1 MKKIFITGT
10 DTDVGK
16 TIVSAGLCRAWP
28 AHYWKPIQSGYQ
40 PIKAYNPSQP
50 ALNKNILPGTDN
62 EVMSRFI
69 PKEHIFPS
77 VYTLK
82 EPLSPN
88 QAAEIEKIH
97 IQKEKI
103 QIPKTDSNLV
113 IEGAGGSLVPFNEK
127 EDMTDLMKHL
137 DCPVI
142 IVARSTLGTLN
153 HTFLTLSALRKKNI
167 SILGVIMVGP
177 SHPGNKK
184 DIEAI
189 GKVSVLLELPLLDNL
204 SADTLKSYFTKVPLF

>member
-1 MKKIFITGT
+1 MKKIFVTGT

-16 TIVSAGLCRAWP
+16 TIVSAGLCKAWP

-40 PIKAYNPSQP
+40 ATKTYAPPP

-69 PKEHIFPS
+69 PEKHIFPS
-77 VYTLK
+77 IYTLK

-88 QAAEIEKIH
+88 QAAEIEKIN

-103 QIPKTDSNLV
+103 QIPNTDSNLV

-127 EDMTDLMKHL
+127 EDMTDLMKYL

-153 HTFLTLSALRKKNI
+153 HTFLTLFALRAKKI
-167 SILGVIMVGP
+167 PILGVIMVGP
-177 SHPGNKK
+177 SHPKNKK
-184 DIEAI
+184 DIEQI

-204 SADTLKSYFTKVPLF
+204 STDTLKSYFTKVPLF